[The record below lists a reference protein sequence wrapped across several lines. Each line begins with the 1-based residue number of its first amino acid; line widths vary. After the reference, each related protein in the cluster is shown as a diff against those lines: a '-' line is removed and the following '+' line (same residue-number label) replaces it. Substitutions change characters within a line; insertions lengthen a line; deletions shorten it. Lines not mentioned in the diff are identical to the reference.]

1 MSSNDGILTESQPQR
16 EPKWS
21 IAVKNFSPL
30 WFTIS
35 MDTGIL
41 SIILNLLPYR
51 FSGQEIL
58 STILFVF
65 NIVIFAIFALLSISR
80 VFTHRRHV
88 NNETLNSVE
97 ELSYLGAPPTAYLTL
112 VAQVTLTC
120 STAWGF
126 PWTVV
131 AYVLW
136 WIGLV
141 WTVSLTSFTV
151 VTLVKRNTTH
161 DRALSPVIFL
171 PLISIMTLGTTAGI
185 VTNYSAGISPS
196 MAVPVIVV
204 GYMAI
209 GYAFF
214 LSLLYY
220 TYIAHKLIAV
230 GVPAPAKIPALV
242 ITVGPMGQFAT
253 AIQVLSTAASS
264 RGLFGAYNQGT
275 WLKSNA
281 ASSVSAA
288 ATLIALLAVGFAF
301 MWITVSWYIVIES
314 MVKRQLPYSL
324 TWWSLIFPMGVFT
337 TALLNLSISL
347 NSSAFRGLTAA
358 LLIFL
363 FILYFVNWGG
373 TIWRVSQGLALGIP
387 QQREEEDQQAK
398 DKKERMDRYIVRNG
412 NMNGNASSSNV

>member
-1 MSSNDGILTESQPQR
+1 
-16 EPKWS
+16 
-21 IAVKNFSPL
+21 
-30 WFTIS
+30 

-51 FSGQEIL
+51 FSGQGIL
-58 STILFVF
+58 STILFIF
-65 NIVIFAIFALLSISR
+65 NIVIFAIFALLSITR

-88 NNETLNSVE
+88 STETLNSVE

-120 STAWGF
+120 SAAWGY

-141 WTVSLTSFTV
+141 WTVTLTSFTV
-151 VTLVKRNTTH
+151 ITLVKRNITH
-161 DRALSPVIFL
+161 NRALSPSMFL

-185 VTNYSAGISPS
+185 ITNYSVGISPS
-196 MAVPVIVV
+196 MAIPVIVV

-230 GVPAPAKIPALV
+230 GVPAPAKIPAVV

-288 ATLIALLAVGFAF
+288 ATLIALLALGFAF

-314 MVKRQLPYSL
+314 MVKKQLPYSL
-324 TWWSLIFPMGVFT
+324 TWWSLIFPMGEFALFCIRQISLLTSCRRFHHSVAESQYLFELNGVPWTHHCTVDLLVRLILCELGRHYMAYLARSSFRHT
-337 TALLNLSISL
+337 TAAGRGR
-347 NSSAFRGLTAA
+347 SAGKRQERAYGP
-358 LLIFL
+358 I
-363 FILYFVNWGG
+363 Y
-373 TIWRVSQGLALGIP
+373 RQERKYEREC
-387 QQREEEDQQAK
+387 QQ
-398 DKKERMDRYIVRNG
+398 
-412 NMNGNASSSNV
+412 